1 MAASEEGSGFFS
13 VNILIIKQSMLLTFL
28 WQLGII
34 STSDLKH
41 KKKNKKKTTEFIHK
55 FFRELT
61 TGL

>member
-41 KKKNKKKTTEFIHK
+41 KKKKKKKTTEFIHK

>member
-41 KKKNKKKTTEFIHK
+41 KKKKKLQNLSTNFLES
-55 FFRELT
+55 
-61 TGL
+61 

>member
-41 KKKNKKKTTEFIHK
+41 KKKKKKKKLQNLSTNFLES
-55 FFRELT
+55 
-61 TGL
+61 